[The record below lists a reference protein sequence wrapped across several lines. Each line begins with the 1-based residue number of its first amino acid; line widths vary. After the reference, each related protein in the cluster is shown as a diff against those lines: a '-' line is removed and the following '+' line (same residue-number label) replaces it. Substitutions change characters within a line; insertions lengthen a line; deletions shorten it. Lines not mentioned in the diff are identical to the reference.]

1 MRIMDIF
8 HGLHAY
14 NAFMDLLLM
23 RSLLA
28 VADAGSITEAA
39 DRIGV
44 TQPALSRRI
53 QQLEAH
59 FGATLLDRGRKGA
72 SLTDVGQLVEHEGRV
87 LVARFDQLRDRVAA
101 HVGLDAGTV
110 RVGGG
115 ATAVS
120 FVVPSAIARFQSE
133 FPGVRFQV
141 KEAGSREIES
151 DVVSGRLDIGLVTMP
166 VDTPDLDVTPL
177 LVDRIVLVA
186 SPTHPL
192 STVSP
197 LGVESLTRQSL
208 VGFEAGSAIR
218 QLIDSKLREAGV
230 EMNVVMELRSI
241 PAILR
246 MVATT
251 GNLAFVSQL
260 GVDQQPDVRILPVGG
275 IRIEREL
282 GVIRRRGVQLS
293 PAAAQFADRL
303 QAGVADS
310 N

>member
-1 MRIMDIF
+1 
-8 HGLHAY
+8 
-14 NAFMDLLLM
+14 MDLLHM

-28 VADAGSITEAA
+28 VADAGNITEAA

-53 QQLEAH
+53 QQLEAY

-72 SLTDVGQLVEHEGRV
+72 SLTDVGRLVESEGRT
-87 LVARFDQLRDRVAA
+87 LVARFDQLRERVAA

-141 KEAGSREIES
+141 KEAGSREIEG

-166 VDTPDLDVTPL
+166 VDAPDLDVTPL
-177 LVDRIVLVA
+177 LLDRIVLVA
-186 SPTHPL
+186 SPRHPL
-192 STVSP
+192 SAMP
-197 LGVESLTRQSL
+197 AINVEHLAQQSL

-218 QLIDSKLREAGV
+218 QLIDNELRAAGV

-260 GVDQQPDVRILPVGG
+260 GVSTQPDVRVLPLRGV
-275 IRIEREL
+275 RIEREL

-293 PAAAQFADRL
+293 PAAAQFAERL
-303 QAGVADS
+303 QAGVA
-310 N
+310 NAA